1 MKKCCK
7 NTNILK
13 PGFIE
18 RAIQEA
24 LHEKWKRNDVL
35 KYFKG
40 YAPNIPKPILKDIL
54 TSDRQY
60 TTGLIETAAEAIR
73 YEIQNRCLSVE
84 PIQYSERY
92 DPASEKT
99 REIGK
104 ECVKQLILDEIAR
117 EGLAELWKRKLGYHQ
132 YASIKGKGQLSGK
145 ETIEYWMR
153 KKPAKTRYAW
163 KGDARHC
170 YQSVD
175 IRRLKRMLVHDVKN
189 PTLLYLVFFLLDTYK
204 QGLNIGS
211 GLSQFLCNYYLARA
225 YHYVLS
231 LHKVRKHR
239 DGTVESRKLVYFAIF
254 YMDDIQLFGSR
265 EADVKSAARQLIKF
279 LDKEYS
285 ITIKPD
291 QILFHIDYRIKT
303 DKQYATYRDEE
314 KATRRGMPVDM
325 MGYKIYRDHTEM
337 RRKIFLRARRA
348 YAAAWRCICK
358 HVPVPAKTAHT
369 CVSYYG
375 WFKHID
381 SKHAQQKYNIKQI
394 FGICRKVIS
403 DESKIHREAARS
415 LLAAS

>member
-7 NTNILK
+7 NTDILK

-18 RAIQEA
+18 RAMQEA

-40 YAPNIPKPILKDIL
+40 YAPNIPKPVLKDIL

-189 PTLLYLVFFLLDTYK
+189 PTLLYLVFSCLTL
-204 QGLNIGS
+204 IS
-211 GLSQFLCNYYLARA
+211 
-225 YHYVLS
+225 
-231 LHKVRKHR
+231 R
-239 DGTVESRKLVYFAIF
+239 D
-254 YMDDIQLFGSR
+254 
-265 EADVKSAARQLIKF
+265 
-279 LDKEYS
+279 
-285 ITIKPD
+285 
-291 QILFHIDYRIKT
+291 
-303 DKQYATYRDEE
+303 
-314 KATRRGMPVDM
+314 
-325 MGYKIYRDHTEM
+325 
-337 RRKIFLRARRA
+337 
-348 YAAAWRCICK
+348 
-358 HVPVPAKTAHT
+358 
-369 CVSYYG
+369 
-375 WFKHID
+375 
-381 SKHAQQKYNIKQI
+381 
-394 FGICRKVIS
+394 
-403 DESKIHREAARS
+403 
-415 LLAAS
+415 

>member
-145 ETIEYWMR
+145 R
-153 KKPAKTRYAW
+153 N
-163 KGDARHC
+163 H
-170 YQSVD
+170 
-175 IRRLKRMLVHDVKN
+175 
-189 PTLLYLVFFLLDTYK
+189 
-204 QGLNIGS
+204 
-211 GLSQFLCNYYLARA
+211 
-225 YHYVLS
+225 
-231 LHKVRKHR
+231 
-239 DGTVESRKLVYFAIF
+239 
-254 YMDDIQLFGSR
+254 
-265 EADVKSAARQLIKF
+265 
-279 LDKEYS
+279 
-285 ITIKPD
+285 
-291 QILFHIDYRIKT
+291 
-303 DKQYATYRDEE
+303 
-314 KATRRGMPVDM
+314 
-325 MGYKIYRDHTEM
+325 
-337 RRKIFLRARRA
+337 
-348 YAAAWRCICK
+348 
-358 HVPVPAKTAHT
+358 
-369 CVSYYG
+369 
-375 WFKHID
+375 
-381 SKHAQQKYNIKQI
+381 
-394 FGICRKVIS
+394 
-403 DESKIHREAARS
+403 
-415 LLAAS
+415 